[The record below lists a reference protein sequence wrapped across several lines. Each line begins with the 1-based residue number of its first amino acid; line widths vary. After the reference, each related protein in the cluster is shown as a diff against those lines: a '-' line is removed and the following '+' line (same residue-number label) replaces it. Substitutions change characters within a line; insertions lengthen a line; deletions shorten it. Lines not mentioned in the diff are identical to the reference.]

1 MHHFLIRYFIC
12 TTIFLKDLPTSLLV
26 STHYNTGLGIF
37 SEARTIRITKTYLRL
52 HEVPTCIL
60 LSTNY
65 NIDLGIFSEASLFLS
80 YMFAIGTYT
89 DFYPLLMG
97 HFFGSFNFFL
107 SCMFAIGTYPI
118 LILSLFFW
126 IPILV

>member
-1 MHHFLIRYFIC
+1 MHHFLIRFFIC

-37 SEARTIRITKTYLRL
+37 SEARTIRVTKTYLRL

-89 DFYPLLMG
+89 DFYHSSYG
-97 HFFGSFNFFL
+97 AFFRKLEFFYL
-107 SCMFAIGTYPI
+107 AC
-118 LILSLFFW
+118 LQ
-126 IPILV
+126 